1 MKKSIGILLAVSLI
15 LTSALPVYAMTSEAM
30 YDSDKWLKEN
40 GPFYWAMKDI
50 DEAVGFE
57 FFLGVSRGYVNVP
70 GKGLRMKAPDFLPEA
85 NITRAEFATILS
97 RALGI
102 DSYQGAVEGFSDIK
116 GNEWFAKY
124 VGSLIDKGI
133 IKVGDYNGKFEPNG
147 PITRVEIAVWIARAA
162 EYYGLNIPQNTPA
175 FKDVNPDT
183 KYYTEICK
191 AVALGIVR
199 GYPDGTFKPEEK
211 ANRAEAASM
220 IMRFVRQMKKNPPK
234 PEEVSTALEKALKS
248 TDDFQKENYMK
259 DPREVA
265 TEAYMQEYFKD
276 YFTIGNLREYWYEQ
290 RKILYRDSVG
300 VLYGGGSNLI
310 SAYINMINNDPMQA
324 YGVISDIDVKPVET
338 GDNWAILEGTLVLQL
353 YTRDGAV
360 LPKTQIYAKF
370 YMRKED
376 GKWKLSDIKDSKKV
390 KVIVEEE

>member
-1 MKKSIGILLAVSLI
+1 MKKSISVLLVVLLI

-50 DEAVGFE
+50 EEAVGFE
-57 FFLGVSRGYVNVP
+57 FFIGVPRGYTNDP
-70 GKGLRMKAPDFLPEA
+70 YWGPTMNAPAFMPEA

-102 DSYQGAVEGFSDIK
+102 DNYQGAVKGFSDIK
-116 GNEWFAKY
+116 GSEWFAKY

-133 IKVGDYNGKFEPNG
+133 IKPGDYNGKLVPNG
-147 PITRVEIAVWIARAA
+147 PITRVEIATWVARAA

-183 KYYTEICK
+183 KYYDEICK

-234 PEEVSTALEKALKS
+234 FEEVKAALEKAIKA
-248 TDDFQKENYMK
+248 TDDFSKEYYTR
-259 DPREVA
+259 DAREVGSDA
-265 TEAYMQEYFKD
+265 FMYEYFKD
-276 YFTIGNLREYWYEQ
+276 YFTIGNLRAYWYDTH
-290 RKILYRDSVG
+290 KHIDSSVG
-300 VLYGGGSNLI
+300 NLFGGGAELVSGYGNLRGG
-310 SAYINMINNDPMQA
+310 DPMVA
-324 YGVISDIDVKPVET
+324 YGITTDIDVKPVEM
-338 GDNWAILEGTLVLQL
+338 GDNWAILEGTFVSQV
-353 YTRDGAV
+353 YTRDGNI
-360 LPKTQIYAKF
+360 LPKVQFGAKF
-370 YMRKED
+370 YMKKEE
-376 GKWKLSDIKDSKKV
+376 GKWKLSDMKETRKIRI
-390 KVIVEEE
+390 IVEEE